1 MNPLIKNTII
11 CILLGVIFQACQETY
26 DAELLHEEIEIPSIE
41 AVLTNKVGMNMVKI
55 SWLAEFERGY
65 NEPVMNAAVVITDN
79 DNKPMPFVHDKNGI
93 YLPLDTTFAGDTGKS
108 YKLEITLDDGEI
120 YGTRFIE
127 LRKEAKID
135 TMHAKVGKIDVV
147 STGVSGET
155 RIEEKEGLEISYNLS
170 SPNLSRQYFLLSS
183 KILYQYN
190 YDVYIPPSTE
200 IKVYMWRG
208 EYAYDVPKIE
218 MSEILG
224 DKQVALNIDAGF
236 LIYEWDQSTR
246 SISTRPSI
254 RIGAAYPVG
263 WIVEITCQVVNENTY
278 GFYKG
283 LSRQLLSEDRIFDP
297 VPYQIKGNINC
308 LSDTG
313 KLVVGNFNVGPITTQ
328 TYGFYWAAGGETMLS
343 KKIENRDFP
352 LIKGNT
358 SESSQEP
365 MPEFWYEYNR
375 GK

>member
-147 STGVSGET
+147 STGVM
-155 RIEEKEGLEISYNLS
+155 EKPG
-170 SPNLSRQYFLLSS
+170 SRKRRF
-183 KILYQYN
+183 
-190 YDVYIPPSTE
+190 
-200 IKVYMWRG
+200 R
-208 EYAYDVPKIE
+208 
-218 MSEILG
+218 
-224 DKQVALNIDAGF
+224 DKLQ
-236 LIYEWDQSTR
+236 
-246 SISTRPSI
+246 P
-254 RIGAAYPVG
+254 
-263 WIVEITCQVVNENTY
+263 
-278 GFYKG
+278 
-283 LSRQLLSEDRIFDP
+283 
-297 VPYQIKGNINC
+297 
-308 LSDTG
+308 
-313 KLVVGNFNVGPITTQ
+313 
-328 TYGFYWAAGGETMLS
+328 
-343 KKIENRDFP
+343 
-352 LIKGNT
+352 
-358 SESSQEP
+358 
-365 MPEFWYEYNR
+365 
-375 GK
+375 